1 MTVSAQS
8 ATHDSQPAGREFLVR
23 LRDPQRWRQAGYNV
37 LLWFLFGLVVTEGLS
52 RYSPGYPIIVGTPSL
67 PTGLYWL
74 DRHPGPLQRGD
85 VITFGFKPTQ
95 PWLQARY
102 GQTLVH
108 TKQLVGRA
116 GDTVIASRGR
126 DLMLCPAD
134 ETVCRAV
141 GRPHTQDGRGR
152 PLAAFVPDGK
162 SYTVRSGELWVYAPH
177 DRSLDSRYHGP
188 IPEADVHGRARPLWL
203 FSIPE

>member
-1 MTVSAQS
+1 MTVPPQT
-8 ATHDSQPAGREFLVR
+8 ATPDSRPASREFLAR
-23 LRDPQRWRQAGYNV
+23 FRDTQRWRQAGYNV
-37 LLWFLFGLVVTEGLS
+37 LLWFLFGLMVTEGLS

-74 DRHPGPLQRGD
+74 DRHPGTLQRGD
-85 VITFGFKPTQ
+85 LITFWFKPTQ

-102 GQTLVH
+102 ARNLVH
-108 TKQLVGRA
+108 TKQLVGGA
-116 GDTVIASRGR
+116 GDTVFASRGQ

-141 GRPHTQDGRGR
+141 GRPHPQDGRGR
-152 PLAAFVPDGK
+152 PLGAFVPEGK
-162 SYTVRSGELWVYAPH
+162 AYTLRAGELWVYAPH

-188 IPEADVHGRARPLWL
+188 IQEADVHGRARPVWL
-203 FSIPE
+203 FSIRE